1 MNNVILIGR
10 LVRDPEL
17 KSIASSGQANCTFTL
32 AVDKNLS
39 KAKKAEMEQ
48 QGKPTA
54 DFPRITVWG
63 KVAENCANYLSKGSQ
78 VAVQGSIQTGSY
90 TNKDGS
96 KVYTTDVIASN
107 VEFLSTANRQNQG
120 QSQGQKQDPPM
131 QQGFQE
137 AGPNDPFP
145 F

>member
-1 MNNVILIGR
+1 MNNVILIGF
-10 LVRDPEL
+10 LCADPEL
-17 KSIASSGQANCTFTL
+17 KYIASSGQANCTFTL

-39 KAKKAEMEQ
+39 KDKKAEMEQ

-63 KVAENCANYLSKGSQ
+63 KMAENCANYLSKGSQ

-90 TNKDGS
+90 TNQDGS
-96 KVYTTDVIASN
+96 IVYTTDVVASN
-107 VEFLSTANRQNQG
+107 VEFLSTANRQSQG
-120 QSQGQKQDPPM
+120 QVQGQKQDPPM
-131 QQGFQE
+131 QKGFE
-137 AGPNDPFP
+137 KAGPDDPFP